1 MLDRL
6 PRSPTVE
13 YHRKRVSLTLP
24 ISGQFTDQRL
34 PARLYIPSQ
43 SSAHAKEVI
52 AVNDEVNH
60 RVSVYTLREAVNASP

>member
-13 YHRKRVSLTLP
+13 DHRKRVSLALP
-24 ISGQFTDQRL
+24 ISGQFTDQRFA
-34 PARLYIPSQ
+34 PGFDISPQ

-52 AVNDEVNH
+52 AINDEVNH